1 MNTKTKQQ
9 KIELLKYADSQRA
22 IKAEVREAQAKEQK
36 LHIYD
41 YLSAVR
47 INDSNV
53 NAMSTV
59 KGGVWWVKIFVRLL
73 QPIGLSVTGPR
84 VHAIVILLR
93 KVSKIGQKQGIKGLV
108 IYLKACSVLLN
119 QALGNHKIKDSGQL
133 NCRVS
138 RTNLGIPRFILAQDR
153 KRIRLGDITLLKFY
167 ASFFA
172 MYRVLDF
179 PGKLKTASIE
189 DPFKGDMEK
198 ASGLLIFVPH
208 FISALNIPKIFGVDM
223 RAIRLRYGQFA
234 DQFVPK
240 MPAYDWLMNEYQ
252 GRLDLWI
259 AKSAP
264 GTHREGAQVSTH
276 PIIMIRSAITIAKS
290 DIYPAFR
297 TFLDCLPPNHI
308 FKWAFSACEK
318 LAGVFKPLWS
328 LGKIGIKEE
337 AAGKVR
343 LFAMVSA
350 WYQMLLHPLH
360 KLMFKI
366 LRNIPQDGTFDQL
379 RPLQGHSDRFTE
391 AYSLDL
397 TAATDRLPLFIQ
409 QEIVKALIGEPLS
422 KAWGSILVGISY
434 NLASLKFGTYKLLKY
449 AIGQPMGALSSWASL
464 ALTHH
469 FLVQASAWKSGY
481 TPVGKWFTDYAV
493 LGDDLVIFREPVA
506 RQYLKILKDI
516 GMEVGL
522 HKSILSRDSNTLTVE
537 FAKRVFHKGHDI
549 SPVPVLEFTSSL
561 FDYGRLMEFTRK
573 YRLTPVQI
581 AKMLGFKFKAI
592 AKLNSASFSSLN
604 YKLRMLLI
612 SLQVPTTEEGAV
624 SLLELGKPPVPNVRL
639 AVGEILKTFTI
650 TEINGL
656 LGKLAKIE
664 KSQRESFGPFWNL
677 DGDLINKLSSQSTLS
692 KGDEEGWSGHI
703 SSRLHYLIVP
713 WDSHIWHE
721 HLAPIPGPAELKEV
735 HKGWVMLP
743 EMSEDK
749 VFYPA
754 FIKDPISRNAL
765 KDMRKTAVAAHLIPE
780 KDVRDALRHLL
791 DLLVLPPRQEAI
803 ALVKDVTAKLLDP
816 RATPAT
822 VAAAL
827 VKVIENSRE
836 VALTPAVTADLIR
849 HSPSILPK
857 ESIGMKLWKR
867 WTPLIQG
874 SVSLDKFLEP
884 RKSK

>member
-1 MNTKTKQQ
+1 MPLITIKMNTKTITQQ
-9 KIELLKYADSQRA
+9 LHKSNDAILKTMPSEEAAAKADQDR
-22 IKAEVREAQAKEQK
+22 K

-47 INDSNV
+47 IQDSNV

-59 KGGVWWVKIFVRLL
+59 KGGVWWVKVFVRLL

-93 KVSKIGQKQGIKGLV
+93 KVSKIGQKQGIRGLV
-108 IYLKACSVLLN
+108 IHLKACSVLLV
-119 QALGNHKIKDSGQL
+119 QALGSHKIKDSGQL
-133 NCRVS
+133 NCRIS
-138 RTNLGIPRFILAQDR
+138 RTNLGIPRFILAADR
-153 KRIRLGDITLLKFY
+153 KRIRAGDITLLKFY
-167 ASFFA
+167 TSFFA

-179 PGKLKTASIE
+179 LGTLKTASIE
-189 DPFKGDMEK
+189 DPFKGDMVK
-198 ASGLLIFVPH
+198 AQSLLVYVPH
-208 FISALNIPKIFGVDM
+208 FITALNIPRIFGVDV
-223 RAIRLRYGQFA
+223 RAIRLRYGQFWE
-234 DQFVPK
+234 QFVPK
-240 MPAYDWLMNEYQ
+240 MPALDWLMNEYT

-264 GTHREGAQVSTH
+264 GTHREGAQISTH
-276 PIIMIRSAITIAKS
+276 PIIMIRSAITIVKS
-290 DIYPAFR
+290 DIYPAFK

-308 FKWAFSACEK
+308 FKWAFDACAK
-318 LAGVFKPLWS
+318 LTGVFKPLWS

-366 LRNIPQDGTFDQL
+366 LRRIPQDGTFDQL
-379 RPLQGHSDRFTE
+379 RPLHGHIDRYIE

-422 KAWGSILVGISY
+422 KAWGSILVDISY
-434 NLASLKFGTYKLLKY
+434 NLASLKFNTYKLLKY

-481 TPVGKWFTDYAV
+481 VPVGKWFTDYAI
-493 LGDDLVIFREPVA
+493 LGDDLVIFREKVA
-506 RQYLKILKDI
+506 RQYLEILKDI

-537 FAKRVFHKGHDI
+537 FAKRVFHKGSDI
-549 SPVPVLEFTSSL
+549 SPVPILEFTSSL

-573 YRLTPVQI
+573 YGLTPVQI
-581 AKMLGFKFKAI
+581 AKMLGFRFKAI
-592 AKLNSASFSSLN
+592 AKLNSANFSSLN

-624 SLLELGKPPVPNVRL
+624 SLLELGRPPVPNVRI
-639 AVGEILKTFTI
+639 AVDEILKTFTF

-664 KSQRESFGPFWNL
+664 KSQGESFGPFWNL
-677 DGDLINKLSSQSTLS
+677 DGKLIEKLSVEPTTEKVAELGWFGHVSS
-692 KGDEEGWSGHI
+692 K
-703 SSRLHYLIVP
+703 LHVLLEPY
-713 WDSHIWHE
+713 DSHIWHPTFE
-721 HLAPIPGPAELKEV
+721 DTIEGPAELKEV
-735 HKGWVMLP
+735 RKGWVLLNEAP
-743 EMSEDK
+743 EENLIFQPS
-749 VFYPA
+749 
-754 FIKDPISRNAL
+754 FIHDPVARNAL
-765 KDMRKTAVAAHLIPE
+765 KDMRKTAVAAHLLPE
-780 KDVRDALRHLL
+780 KEIRDALRHLL

-803 ALVKDVTAKLLDP
+803 ALVNDVTAKLLDP

-849 HSPSILPK
+849 HSPGILPK

-867 WTPLIQG
+867 
-874 SVSLDKFLEP
+874 
-884 RKSK
+884 